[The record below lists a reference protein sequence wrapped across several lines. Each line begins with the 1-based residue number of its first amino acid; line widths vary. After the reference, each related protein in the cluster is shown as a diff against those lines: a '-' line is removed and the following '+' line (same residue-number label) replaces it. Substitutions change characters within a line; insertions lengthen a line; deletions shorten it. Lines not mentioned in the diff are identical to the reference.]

1 MKREEAI
8 SVLRELLDNCIGL
21 DGHYLELSN
30 PYASTESIE
39 GYQIVIHTTLDKK
52 TKDQIQQILV
62 KHELAFQEG
71 NLWKTKRAKTEPDTF
86 IIYKANAKKHK

>member
-8 SVLRELLDNCIGL
+8 SVLKELLDNCVGL

-30 PYASTESIE
+30 PYASTESVE
-39 GYQIVIHTTLDKK
+39 VYQIVIHAPLDKK

-62 KHELAFQEG
+62 KHELAYQEG
-71 NLWKTKRAKTEPDTF
+71 NLWKTKRSKTEPNTF
-86 IIYKANAKKHK
+86 IIYNAKAKNRK